1 MKCHTGKN
9 QYSTKSLAEIS
20 LIEIHIHRNFRP
32 GQGPQNV
39 YECEFCGE
47 WHLTSKSPKRNER
60 LQQMIDTGE
69 MRCQQRAR
77 QWE

>member
-1 MKCHTGKN
+1 MKCPIGKN

-20 LIEIHIHRNFRP
+20 LIEIHTHWNFRP
-32 GQGPQNV
+32 DQRAQKV

-47 WHLTSKSPKRNER
+47 WHLTRKSPKRNER
-60 LQQMIDTGE
+60 LQGMIDTGE
-69 MRCQQRAR
+69 MRPQQRAR